1 MLTLWYSSLYN
12 ISVSLCLLTYGG
24 LEKYWQLWK
33 KASLKNLLKTKWGQN
48 EPYNYVVK
56 KMLHMEKCPAGCG
69 HVAIAQILAISKN
82 MILKVNL
89 IMNV

>member
-1 MLTLWYSSLYN
+1 MLTIWYSSLYN

-48 EPYNYVVK
+48 KPYNYVVK
-56 KMLHMEKCPAGCG
+56 KCF
-69 HVAIAQILAISKN
+69 IWR
-82 MILKVNL
+82 
-89 IMNV
+89 NVLQAVDLLL